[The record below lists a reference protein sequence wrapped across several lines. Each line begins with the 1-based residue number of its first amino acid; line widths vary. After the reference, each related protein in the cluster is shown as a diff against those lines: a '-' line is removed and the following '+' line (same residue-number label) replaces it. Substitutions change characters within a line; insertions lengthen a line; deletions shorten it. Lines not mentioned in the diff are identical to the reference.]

1 MDADLLGQ
9 LHLGQLPLPPQL
21 ADLAS
26 DEFELCRPVH
36 GWFVDFYAI
45 EQ

>member
-1 MDADLLGQ
+1 VDADFLGE
-9 LHLGQLPLPPQL
+9 LHLRELPLPPQL
-21 ADLAS
+21 ANFAS

-36 GWFVDFYAI
+36 GRVDFYAI